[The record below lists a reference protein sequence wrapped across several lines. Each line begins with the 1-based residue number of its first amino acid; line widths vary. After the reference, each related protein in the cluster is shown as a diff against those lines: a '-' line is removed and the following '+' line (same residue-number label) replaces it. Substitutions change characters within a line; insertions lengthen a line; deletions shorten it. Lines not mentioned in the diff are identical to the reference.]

1 MQSYMPWTD
10 ASLQHSSRGPGCC
23 GGRGQLGF
31 YTQRQSC
38 LTQAVADTAQTQA
51 GRTSGKK
58 INQRSLRITGAEL
71 SSLQSQ
77 EHSDLV
83 ESQIRPRGD
92 SLQSP
97 HTPRNKPKGAN
108 PAMVESLRYTTTE
121 TSFGVP
127 GQRNPLHKAPP
138 TSSTKQVNAASQG
151 ENQSISAR
159 GHRFS
164 EGLSSGGLDVER
176 VQRVLRALAPRPR
189 TQG

>member
-1 MQSYMPWTD
+1 MQSHMPWTD

-38 LTQAVADTAQTQA
+38 LTQAAADTAQTQA

-83 ESQIRPRGD
+83 ESQIRARGH

-97 HTPRNKPKGAN
+97 HAPHDKPRGAN
-108 PAMVESLRYTTTE
+108 PAMVESLRRTTTE

-138 TSSTKQVNAASQG
+138 PPAPSRSTWRLREKTKA
-151 ENQSISAR
+151 SAR
-159 GHRFS
+159 GGTGSLR
-164 EGLSSGGLDVER
+164 GLAQVGWM
-176 VQRVLRALAPRPR
+176 
-189 TQG
+189 